1 MSDREQ
7 APGHGT
13 PLRAASGCGCVACG
27 SWRQAEARLE
37 GTRRDIGRLQVLDSC
52 AQLLPATS

>member
-37 GTRRDIGRLQVLDSC
+37 GTRRDI
-52 AQLLPATS
+52 A